1 MLHRFYI
8 GTQPRIAVAD
18 VEMLKQITVTQY
30 DSFTDRGFL
39 VSNVLMYDIFSAAH
53 INIIYNVHYHV
64 YRP

>member
-18 VEMLKQITVTQY
+18 VEMLKQIMVTQY

-39 VSNVLMYDIFSAAH
+39 VSNLLMYDIFQQL
-53 INIIYNVHYHV
+53 I
-64 YRP
+64 